1 MSYTKR
7 ELRNPDRALLRRIQR
22 QMDVEREKSPIF
34 ATEDFQILREAENLL
49 VNQEKEKNTRLGLY
63 NSRSKGRWKEF

>member
-22 QMDVEREKSPIF
+22 QMDAEREKSPIF
-34 ATEDFQILREAENLL
+34 ATEDFQILREAENILI
-49 VNQEKEKNTRLGLY
+49 NQEPKNTRLNLY
-63 NSRSKGRWKEF
+63 KQRGGRR